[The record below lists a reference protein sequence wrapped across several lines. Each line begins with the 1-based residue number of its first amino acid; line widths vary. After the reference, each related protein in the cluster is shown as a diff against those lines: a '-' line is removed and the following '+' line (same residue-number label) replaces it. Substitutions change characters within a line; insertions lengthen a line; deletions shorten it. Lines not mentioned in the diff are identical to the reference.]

1 LFQHLSHLRNM
12 WDSIKITPVNPSVV
26 FALRNKSFLI
36 RKIGGFAVQY
46 LIRRTHSKVT
56 LNPRYY
62 ENTFVLN
69 TLNSLLPKGSKVLD
83 IGSAESEFPLYL
95 HASGFEVI
103 PFDQRSYPF
112 LPSVQGD
119 ALKLNT
125 YFQEGMMDAITVI
138 STIEHIGL
146 GVYGD
151 PLEKVTYLALIDQW
165 KTLLKKG
172 GYLFLTLPVTSM
184 ETRRESGQ
192 WVINLSSFKHT
203 LEETNGAILGER
215 LVIENPSLTHG
226 WEECPV
232 DGQRSFTTGVY
243 MCTIQY

>member
-1 LFQHLSHLRNM
+1 M

-26 FALRNKSFLI
+26 FALRNKSFLT
-36 RKIGGFAVQY
+36 RKIGGFAVRY
-46 LIRRTHSKVT
+46 IIRFTHSKVT

-69 TLNSLLPKGSKVLD
+69 SLNTLLPKGSKVLD
-83 IGSAESEFPLYL
+83 VGSAESEFPLYL
-95 HASGFEVI
+95 HASGYKVI
-103 PFDQRSYPF
+103 PFDQRKFPF
-112 LPSVQGD
+112 LDSVQGD

-125 YFQEGMMDAITVI
+125 YFPDGSMDAITVI

-151 PLEKVTYLALIDQW
+151 TLEKVTYLSLLNQW

-172 GYLFLTLPVTSM
+172 GILLLTLPVTAM
-184 ETRRESGQ
+184 ESRREPGQ
-192 WVINLSSFKHT
+192 WVVSLSSLKQT
-203 LEETNGAILGER
+203 LKETQGVILGER
-215 LVIENPSLTHG
+215 LVIENPALAHG
-226 WEECPV
+226 WEEFPV
-232 DGQRSFTTGVY
+232 DGQRSFNTGVY